1 MDNHRNLIVAIALS
15 FLLLVGWNS
24 AMEYFY
30 PQPQAPVAGKADTP
44 TEQAATAENATQ
56 APATQ
61 HTRTGGLVDPELRAL
76 EKADLETAL
85 ASPDRLPIDAPRV
98 AGSINLKGGV
108 IDDVVL
114 KDHMEGTGKDSQSVR
129 LFSPNGTPA
138 QQFAQ
143 FGWVGSNLKVPG
155 PDTLWQADGEVLT
168 ASTPVTLSWDNG
180 EGLVFRIRYAIDDNY
195 MFTATQSVANTGAS
209 AVVVQP
215 FGLVNRT
222 SRTASQDLWIAHS
235 GPIGVFGDAAD
246 YDVDYDDVDEAG
258 RVSPEGRTSWAG
270 FTDIYW
276 LAALVP
282 QDATTP
288 ETTFRALGNE
298 TYRADMI
305 YQPETIAPGQSLT
318 RTSRLY
324 AGAKESVVLDRYEDA
339 GLQKFGLAIDWGW
352 FRWFE
357 KPMLWLLRTIYDAV
371 GNFGIAIIA
380 LTFIVRGLM
389 FPIAQKG
396 FASMASMKAI
406 QPKMKAIQE
415 QYKDDKQVQQ
425 QKIMELYK
433 TEKVNP
439 VAGCLPMLLQ
449 IPVFFALYKVLVLG
463 IEMRHREFLWIKD
476 LAAPDPANLANA
488 LSLVGIQVPQFLMIV
503 FGLGVLAVLLG
514 FTMWL
519 TFKLNPSAMD
529 PMQQQIFNIMPW
541 ILMFVMAPFA
551 AGLLLYWV
559 TSNVLTLAQQKYL
572 YSKHPQ
578 MRAMIEEEKAKKAA
592 EAAKAG

>member
-1 MDNHRNLIVAIALS
+1 M
-15 FLLLVGWNS
+15 
-24 AMEYFY
+24 
-30 PQPQAPVAGKADTP
+30 
-44 TEQAATAENATQ
+44 
-56 APATQ
+56 
-61 HTRTGGLVDPELRAL
+61 RAQ
-76 EKADLETAL
+76 EVADLKVAL
-85 ASPDRLPIDAPRV
+85 ASPDRLRIDAPRV
-98 AGSINLKGGV
+98 AGSINLRGGV

-114 KDHMEGTGKDSQSVR
+114 KGYNETTRKDSDPVR
-129 LFSPNGTPA
+129 IFSPNGTPA

-155 PDTLWQADGEVLT
+155 PQTLWEADGDVLT
-168 ASTPVTLSWDNG
+168 ADTPVTLTHDNG
-180 EGLVFRIRYAIDDNY
+180 EGLTFSIRYSIDDQF
-195 MFTATQSVANTGAS
+195 MVTAEQKVANTAGNP
-209 AVVVQP
+209 VVVQP

-222 SRTASQDLWIAHS
+222 SRTASEDLWIAHS
-235 GPIGVFGDAAD
+235 GPIGVFGDTAE
-246 YDVDYDDVDEAG
+246 YDVDYDDLDEDQ

-282 QDATTP
+282 QDDAAP
-288 ETTFRALGNE
+288 ETTFRAMGNE

-305 YQPETIAPGQSLT
+305 YEATTLPSGNALT
-318 RTSRLY
+318 VTSRLY
-324 AGAKESVVLDRYEDA
+324 AGAKESAVLDSYEDA

-396 FASMASMKAI
+396 FASMAEMKAI

-415 QYKDDKQVQQ
+415 KYKDDKPKQQ
-425 QKIMELYK
+425 QEIMELYK
-433 TEKVNP
+433 KEKVNP

-449 IPVFFALYKVLVLG
+449 IPVFFALYKVLYLA
-463 IEMRHREFLWIKD
+463 IEMRHRDFLWVKD
-476 LAAPDPANLANA
+476 LSAPDPANLANA
-488 LSLVGIQVPQFLMIV
+488 LSYVGIEVPQFLMII

-519 TFKLNPSAMD
+519 TFRLNPSQMD
-529 PMQQQIFNIMPW
+529 PMQQKIFDIMPW

-559 TSNVLTLAQQKYL
+559 TSNILTLAQQKYL

-578 MRAMIEEEKAKKAA
+578 LRASIEEEKQKKAA
-592 EAAKAG
+592 EAAKAS

>member
-1 MDNHRNLIVAIALS
+1 MIVAIALS

-24 AMEYFY
+24 AMDYFY
-30 PQPQAPVAGKADTP
+30 PQPDAPAAGKVDTP
-44 TEQAATAENATQ
+44 TEQAATADDASKAE
-56 APATQ
+56 ATQ

-76 EKADLETAL
+76 EKADLKTAL
-85 ASPDRLPIDAPRV
+85 ASADRLPIDGPRV

-108 IDDVVL
+108 LDDVVL
-114 KDHMEGTGKDSQSVR
+114 KDHMEGTGKDSEPVR

-143 FGWVGSNLKVPG
+143 FGYLINGTRIADDAV
-155 PDTLWQADGEVLT
+155 WQADGRVLT
-168 ASTPVTLSWDNG
+168 QDTPVTLTHDLG
-180 EGLVFRIRYAIDDNY
+180 DGITAKIRYAIDDNY
-195 MFTATQSVANTGAS
+195 MFTVEQSVANTGSVPA
-209 AVVVQP
+209 VVQP
-215 FGLVNRT
+215 YGYVNRT

-246 YDVDYDDVDEAG
+246 YDVDYDDVDEAQTITPAG
-258 RVSPEGRTSWAG
+258 RASWSG

-282 QDATTP
+282 QDGAAP
-288 ETTFRALGNE
+288 ATTFRALGDE

-305 YQPETIAPGQSLT
+305 YDAVTLPAGKALT
-318 RTSRLY
+318 TTSRLY
-324 AGAKESVVLDRYEDA
+324 AGAKESTVLDSYEDA

-357 KPMLWLLRTIYDAV
+357 KPFLWLLRNIYELV
-371 GNFGIAIIA
+371 GNFGIAIMI
-380 LTFIVRGLM
+380 LTLIVRGAM

-396 FASMASMKAI
+396 FASMASIKAI

-415 QYKDDKQVQQ
+415 KYKDDKQVQQ

-488 LSLVGIQVPQFLMIV
+488 LSLVGIQVPQFLMVI
-503 FGLGVLAVLLG
+503 FGLGVLAVMLG
-514 FTMWL
+514 FTMWM
-519 TFKLNPSAMD
+519 TFKLNPSQMD
-529 PMQQQIFNIMPW
+529 PTQQQIFNIMPW

-559 TSNVLTLAQQKYL
+559 TSNLLTLAQQKYL

-592 EAAKAG
+592 EAAAKAG